1 LPIPVSM
8 GRRNP
13 VNKISESFRPSR
25 PRQRFETIA
34 EGRAGIWNHAER
46 TLHPIALLMT
56 ASIDKFHAYGVQVC
70 KILRHADPHIEP
82 AIGGSG
88 SATAMTV
95 RDCPA
100 GTV

>member
-1 LPIPVSM
+1 
-8 GRRNP
+8 
-13 VNKISESFRPSR
+13 
-25 PRQRFETIA
+25 
-34 EGRAGIWNHAER
+34 
-46 TLHPIALLMT
+46 MT
-56 ASIDKFHAYGVQVC
+56 ASIDKFHAYAVQVC